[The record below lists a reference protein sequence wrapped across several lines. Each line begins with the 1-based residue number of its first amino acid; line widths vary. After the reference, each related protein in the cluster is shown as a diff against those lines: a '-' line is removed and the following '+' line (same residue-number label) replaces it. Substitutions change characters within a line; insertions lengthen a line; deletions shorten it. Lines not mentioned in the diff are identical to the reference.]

1 MVTTPPDGAD
11 TATADHTTL
20 RLVHLPAPP
29 DLSAMDVKHTVEHPL
44 LGATATVRVI
54 GSSHCLSLPAHGF
67 HELCSC
73 RPLPD
78 VGVSVHEGERG
89 PGSTSPDRQRA
100 PATDPRTGTTVAAGR
115 VRQVPLEP
123 GVERT
128 VTTTTGAVRARTTL
142 AGHPLDAFPTD
153 REFDVHYRFGPDAV
167 TTVDLE
173 DDRFETFH
181 TYPEF
186 DLAVRSETVLSP
198 ASPDP
203 M

>member
-1 MVTTPPDGAD
+1 
-11 TATADHTTL
+11 
-20 RLVHLPAPP
+20 
-29 DLSAMDVKHTVEHPL
+29 MDVKHTVERPL

-78 VGVSVHEGERG
+78 VGVTVRDDADGG
-89 PGSTSPDRQRA
+89 PGAPDNGGEDGA
-100 PATDPRTGTTVAAGR
+100 PATDPRDGTSVTAGR
-115 VRQVPLEP
+115 VRRVPLEP
-123 GVERT
+123 GVERA
-128 VTTTTGAVRARTTL
+128 VTTTTGGVRARTTL
-142 AGHPLDAFPTD
+142 AGLSLDAFPAD
-153 REFDVHYRFGPDAV
+153 REFDIHYRFGPNAV
-167 TTVDLE
+167 TTVDLSG
-173 DDRFETFH
+173 DRFETFH

-203 M
+203 R